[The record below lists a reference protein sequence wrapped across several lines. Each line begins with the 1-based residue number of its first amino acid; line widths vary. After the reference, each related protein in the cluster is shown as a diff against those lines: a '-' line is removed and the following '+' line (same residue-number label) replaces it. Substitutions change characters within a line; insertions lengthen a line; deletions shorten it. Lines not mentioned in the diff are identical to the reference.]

1 MRSDGNAAAAG
12 TEGTTGMNGQSFT
25 DVIRASP
32 RIFVIGVAGDSGSG
46 KTTFTQGIRSLVG
59 EDLVTTITLD
69 DYHRFDREERALRG
83 ITPLHPDA
91 NRIDRIEEDLS
102 ALRAGKAIEK
112 PVYLHASG
120 RFGVPVRLTS
130 RKVLIVEGL
139 HTLFTDRL
147 RSLLDFSIFVDPEK
161 PVKYEWKMRRDVG
174 ERGYLRGDVVREIE
188 EREPDYERF
197 IAPQKEFAEA
207 VITLRH
213 SKYGA
218 DLGMERNVYQV
229 AVSQSRMKRPGPET
243 DLLLDLYS
251 ILSLSERDFLLEFAR
266 SDRNGRRMGD
276 LIIDGELSAHVVER
290 LERSI
295 EDQTGVRP
303 IALFRHRDYVTA
315 GDLAQLIL
323 CWRIIHRRL
332 FLEG

>member
-1 MRSDGNAAAAG
+1 
-12 TEGTTGMNGQSFT
+12 MNGQSFT

-46 KTTFTQGIRSLVG
+46 KTTFTHGVRSLFG

-69 DYHRFDREERALRG
+69 DYHRFDREDRAGRG

-91 NRIDRIEEDLS
+91 NRIDRIEADLA
-102 ALRAGKAIEK
+102 ALRAGKEIEK
-112 PVYLHASG
+112 PVYIHATG
-120 RFGVPVRLTS
+120 RFGTPLQLSS

-139 HTLFTDRL
+139 HTLFTEQL

-174 ERGYLRGDVVREIE
+174 ERGYRPGDVEREIA
-188 EREPDYERF
+188 EREPDYERY
-197 IAPQKEFAEA
+197 IAPQREHAEA

-218 DLGMERNVYQV
+218 ELGVARNVYQV
-229 AVSQSRMKRPGPET
+229 AVSQSRMKRGGEEI

-251 ILSLSERDFLLEFAR
+251 ILSLSERDFLLEFTR
-266 SDRNGRRMGD
+266 TDRNGRRMGD

-303 IALFRHRDYVTA
+303 IALFRHRDYITA

-332 FLEG
+332 LLQEEE

>member
-1 MRSDGNAAAAG
+1 MD
-12 TEGTTGMNGQSFT
+12 GQSFT

-46 KTTFTQGIRSLVG
+46 KTTFTQGIRSLFG

-69 DYHRFDREERALRG
+69 DYHRFDREERAGRG
-83 ITPLHPDA
+83 ITALHPDA
-91 NRIDRIEEDLS
+91 NRIDTIEEDLAS
-102 ALRAGKAIEK
+102 LRAGKDIEK
-112 PVYLHASG
+112 PVYIHATG
-120 RFGVPVRLTS
+120 RFGTPVRISS

-139 HTLFTDRL
+139 HTLFTERL

-161 PVKYEWKMRRDVG
+161 PVKYEWKLRRDVG
-174 ERGYLRGDVVREIE
+174 ERGYQPGDVEREIA
-188 EREPDYERF
+188 EREPDYLRY
-197 IAPQKEFAEA
+197 IAPQREHAEA

-218 DLGMERNVYQV
+218 DLGIARNVYQV
-229 AVSQSRMKRPGPET
+229 AVSQSRMKRGGEEI

-251 ILSLSERDFLLEFAR
+251 ILSLSERDFLLEFTR
-266 SDRNGRRMGD
+266 TDRNGRRMGD

-295 EDQTGVRP
+295 ENQTGVRP
-303 IALFRHRDYVTA
+303 IALFRQRDYVTA

-332 FLEG
+332 LLQEEG

>member
-1 MRSDGNAAAAG
+1 
-12 TEGTTGMNGQSFT
+12 MNGQSFT

-69 DYHRFDREERALRG
+69 DYHRFDREERAARQ

-91 NRIDRIEEDLS
+91 NRINRIEEDLA
-102 ALRAGKAIEK
+102 ALRAGKEIEK
-112 PVYLHASG
+112 PVYIHATG
-120 RFGVPVRLTS
+120 RFGTPVRLSS
-130 RKVLIVEGL
+130 RKVLILEGL
-139 HTLFTDRL
+139 HTLFTERL
-147 RSLLDFSIFVDPEK
+147 RSLLDFSIFVDPDRS
-161 PVKYEWKMRRDVG
+161 VKYEWKMRRDVG
-174 ERGYLRGDVVREIE
+174 ERGYRPGDVEREIA
-188 EREPDYERF
+188 EREPDYLRF
-197 IAPQKEFAEA
+197 IAPQRDHAEA

-213 SKYGA
+213 SKYGRE
-218 DLGMERNVYQV
+218 LGAARNVYQV
-229 AVSQSRMKRPGPET
+229 AVSQSRMKRGGEEI

-251 ILSLSERDFLLEFAR
+251 ILSLSERDFLLEFTR
-266 SDRNGRRMGD
+266 TDRDGRRMGD
-276 LIIDGELSAHVVER
+276 LIIDGELTSHVVER

-303 IALFRHRDYVTA
+303 ISLFRHRDYVTA

-332 FLEG
+332 LLQVG

>member
-1 MRSDGNAAAAG
+1 MYH
-12 TEGTTGMNGQSFT
+12 GMASMKDQSFT
-25 DVIRASP
+25 EVIRASP

-46 KTTFTQGIRSLVG
+46 KTTFTQGVRSLFG
-59 EDLVTTITLD
+59 QDLVTSITLD
-69 DYHRFDREERALRG
+69 DYHRFDREERAARG

-91 NRIDRIEEDLS
+91 NRIDRIEEDLA
-102 ALRAGKAIEK
+102 ALRAGREIEK
-112 PVYLHASG
+112 PVYLHGTGS
-120 RFGVPVRLTS
+120 FGAPVRFSS

-139 HTLFTDRL
+139 HTLFTEPL

-161 PVKYEWKMRRDVG
+161 PVKHEWKMRRDVG
-174 ERGYLRGDVVREIE
+174 ERGYRREDVTREIA
-188 EREPDYERF
+188 EREPDYGRF
-197 IAPQKEFAEA
+197 IAPQKEYADA
-207 VITLRH
+207 VITLWH

-218 DLGMERNVYQV
+218 DLGISRNVYQV
-229 AVSQSRMKRPGPET
+229 AVSQSRMRRGGEEI

-251 ILSLSERDFLLEFAR
+251 ILSLLERDFLLEFTR

-332 FLEG
+332 LLEEGK